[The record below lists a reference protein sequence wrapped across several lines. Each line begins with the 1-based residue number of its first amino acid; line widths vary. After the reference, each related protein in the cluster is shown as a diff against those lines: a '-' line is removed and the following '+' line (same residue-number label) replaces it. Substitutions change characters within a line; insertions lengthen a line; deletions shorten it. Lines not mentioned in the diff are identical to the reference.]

1 MNILVI
7 GMCGNSLFYQKETNE
22 LLKEEPGGKGYNQA
36 VGIKR
41 LGGCVSF
48 LGAIGNDL
56 SGESCSSYLDLNGIN
71 NLLVKKDETT
81 TYATIYVDHDGN
93 NEINVFLGAKL
104 YFSYLPYIKD
114 QIDCHDLIML
124 QNEID
129 EKLNIEIIKYA
140 RALNKILLV
149 NPAPIATWMK
159 DYLSYFDF
167 ITPNEVEAR
176 ALFMIPESISSL
188 EIGEFLLSKHVNNV
202 LVTLGSK
209 GSILIKDGK
218 KEFFPSYKVDAID
231 TTGAG
236 DLMNACIAF
245 GLQKGYSIEESIK
258 LGTKACAYS
267 VTKRYVLDSYP
278 TLEELSKIG

>member
-7 GMCGNSLFYQKETNE
+7 GMCGNSLFYQKEINK

-36 VGIKR
+36 VGIKK
-41 LGGCVSF
+41 LGGTVSF
-48 LGAIGNDL
+48 IGAIGNDA
-56 SGESCSSYLDLNGIN
+56 SGDSCANYLDNLNIN
-71 NLLVKKDETT
+71 NLLVRKEQPT
-81 TYATIYVDHDGN
+81 TYATIYVDKEGN
-93 NEINVFLGAKL
+93 NEINVYLGAIL
-104 YFSYLPYIKD
+104 DFTDLNFIKE
-114 QIDCHDLIML
+114 QINKHDLIML

-140 RALNKILLV
+140 KLLNKILLV

-159 DYLSYFDF
+159 DYLEYFDI
-167 ITPNEVEAR
+167 ITPNELEAR
-176 ALFMIPESISSL
+176 TLFMVPEDVSSL
-188 EIGEFLLSKHVNNV
+188 EIGEYLLKNNVNNV

-209 GSILIKDGK
+209 GSVLIKEGK
-218 KEFFPSYKVDAID
+218 SLFFPSIKVSAVD

-245 GLQKGYSIEESIK
+245 GISKGYNIEESIK

-278 TLEELSKIG
+278 TIKELDKIE